1 MVGKGWLGKGVDSST
16 QSVKIVVRDAQTG
29 ELIREARASHPDG
42 TEIAPSKWLSALN
55 ESSSGLFDGVQ
66 AISIGAQQHG
76 MVVVDQNKQVVRDA
90 LLWNDTRSALDATDL
105 VNELGGADKWADAV
119 GSVPVA
125 SFTVTK
131 LRWLAKNEPNNAAK
145 VNGVMLPHDWLSWQL
160 MGTPDEF
167 ITDRGDASGTGYWS
181 PKTNEYRKD
190 LLKLALGKEVQ
201 LPRVAKPNEII
212 GQTTSG
218 ISVAPGT
225 GDNMAAALGLGAST
239 GDIVISLGTSGTA
252 YTVSANPTN
261 DSSGIIAGFAD
272 ATGNYLPL
280 ACTLNAAR
288 VINAGASALNVSLDQ
303 FAELA
308 LSAQPGSEGLVL
320 LPFLDGER
328 TPNLPTAKGSMHG
341 LTRNNLTPANFAR
354 ACIEGMLC
362 SLGEASDVITNFGK
376 GTVPNRV
383 VLIGGAAAS
392 KAVQEIAATL
402 FKVPI
407 HIPPAAEYV
416 ADGAARQAAW
426 ALSGSEKP
434 PAWEIVGTVIKEVNY
449 QETVRNAYRSAFEA
463 SYA

>member
-1 MVGKGWLGKGVDSST
+1 MTRKLVAGVDSST
-16 QSVKIVVRDAQTG
+16 QSVKIVVRDAETG
-29 ELIREARASHPDG
+29 ELVREARGTHPDA
-42 TEIAPSKWLSALN
+42 TEISPSKWLSELTN
-55 ESSSGLFDGVQ
+55 STQGLLDDVE

-76 MVVVDQNKQVVRDA
+76 MVVIDDNKQVVRDA
-90 LLWNDTRSALDATDL
+90 LLWNDTRSAAAATDL
-105 VNELGGADKWADAV
+105 INELGGPDKWADAV

-131 LRWLAKNEPNNAAK
+131 LRWLANNEPDNAKK
-145 VNGVMLPHDWLSWQL
+145 VSGVMLPHDWLTWQL
-160 MGTPDEF
+160 MGTPDEYV
-167 ITDRGDASGTGYWS
+167 TDRGDASGTGYWS
-181 PKTNEYRKD
+181 PQTNEYRKD

-201 LPRVAKPNEII
+201 LPRVASPNEII

-225 GDNMAAALGLGAST
+225 GDNMAAALGLGAAT

-252 YTVSANPTN
+252 YTVSSNPTN
-261 DSSGIIAGFAD
+261 DASGIIAGFAD

-288 VINAGASALNVSLDQ
+288 VINAGAAVLNVSLDQ
-303 FAELA
+303 FADLA
-308 LSAQPGSEGLVL
+308 LTAKPGADGLVL

-328 TPNLPTAKGSMHG
+328 TPNLPNAKGSMHG
-341 LTRNNLTPANFAR
+341 LTRSNLTPANFAR

-362 SLGEASDVITNFGK
+362 SLAEASDVITNFGQ
-376 GTVPNRV
+376 GTKPNRV

-402 FKVPI
+402 FNVPV

-416 ADGAARQAAW
+416 ADGAARQASW
-426 ALSGSEKP
+426 ALSGSKNP
-434 PAWEIVGTVIKEVNY
+434 PNWEIKGSVVKQVNY
-449 QETVRNAYRSAFEA
+449 QESVRKAYREAFQE

>member
-1 MVGKGWLGKGVDSST
+1 MTRKLVAGVDSST
-16 QSVKIVVRDAQTG
+16 QSVKIVVRDAETG
-29 ELIREARASHPDG
+29 ELVREGRGTHPDA
-42 TEIAPSKWLSALN
+42 TEISPSKWLSELTN
-55 ESSSGLFDGVQ
+55 STKGLLDDVE

-76 MVVVDQNKQVVRDA
+76 MVVIDNNKQVVRDA
-90 LLWNDTRSALDATDL
+90 LLWNDTRSAAAATDL
-105 VNELGGADKWADAV
+105 INELGGPNKWADAV

-131 LRWLAKNEPNNAAK
+131 LRWLANNEPDNAKK
-145 VNGVMLPHDWLSWQL
+145 VSGVMLPHDWLTWQL
-160 MGTPDEF
+160 MGTPDEYV
-167 ITDRGDASGTGYWS
+167 TDRGDASGTGYWS
-181 PKTNEYRKD
+181 PQTNEYRKD

-201 LPRVAKPNEII
+201 LPRVAPPNEII
-212 GQTTSG
+212 GQTTNG

-225 GDNMAAALGLGAST
+225 GDNMAAALGLGAAT

-261 DSSGIIAGFAD
+261 DASGIIAGFAD

-288 VINAGASALNVSLDQ
+288 VINAGAAVLNVSLDQ
-303 FAELA
+303 FADLA
-308 LSAQPGSEGLVL
+308 LTAKPGADGLVL

-328 TPNLPTAKGSMHG
+328 TPNLPNAKGSMHG
-341 LTRNNLTPANFAR
+341 LTRSNLTPANFAR

-362 SLGEASDVITNFGK
+362 SLAEASDVITNFGQ
-376 GTVPNRV
+376 GTKPNRV

-402 FKVPI
+402 FNVPV

-416 ADGAARQAAW
+416 ADGAARQASW
-426 ALSGSEKP
+426 ALSGSKNP
-434 PAWEIVGTVIKEVNY
+434 PTWEIKGSVIKDVNY
-449 QETVRNAYRSAFEA
+449 QESVRKAYREAFQE
-463 SYA
+463 SYV

>member
-1 MVGKGWLGKGVDSST
+1 MTKKLVAGVDSST

-90 LLWNDTRSALDATDL
+90 LLWNDTRSASDATDL

-308 LSAQPGSEGLVL
+308 LSAKPGSEGLVL

-362 SLGEASDVITNFGK
+362 SLAEASDVITNFGK

-434 PAWEIVGTVIKEVNY
+434 PAWEIVGTVVKEVNY
-449 QETVRNAYRSAFEA
+449 QEMVRNAYRSAFEA

>member
-1 MVGKGWLGKGVDSST
+1 MTKKLVAGVDSST

-90 LLWNDTRSALDATDL
+90 LLWNDTRSASDATDL

-308 LSAQPGSEGLVL
+308 LSAKPGSEGLVL

-362 SLGEASDVITNFGK
+362 SLAEASDVITNFGK

>member
-1 MVGKGWLGKGVDSST
+1 MTKKLVAGVDSST

-90 LLWNDTRSALDATDL
+90 LLWNDTRSASDATDL
-105 VNELGGADKWADAV
+105 VNELGGADKWADAI

-308 LSAQPGSEGLVL
+308 LSAKPGSEGLVL

-362 SLGEASDVITNFGK
+362 SLAEASDVITNFGK

-434 PAWEIVGTVIKEVNY
+434 PAWEIVGTVVKEVNY
-449 QETVRNAYRSAFEA
+449 QEMVRNAYQSAFEA
-463 SYA
+463 SYT

>member
-1 MVGKGWLGKGVDSST
+1 MSKKLVAGVDSST
-16 QSVKIVVRDAQTG
+16 QSVKIVVKDAHTG
-29 ELIREARASHPDG
+29 ELIREARGTHPDG
-42 TEIAPSKWLSALN
+42 TEITPAIWLKELT
-55 ESSSGLFDGVQ
+55 ESSNGILDEVV

-76 MVVVDQNKQVVRDA
+76 MVVVDDNKQVVRDA
-90 LLWNDTRSALDATDL
+90 LLWNDTRSAGAATDL
-105 VNELGGADKWADAV
+105 IKELGGPDKWADAI

-131 LRWLAKNEPNNAAK
+131 LRWLAENEPTNAAK
-145 VNGVMLPHDWLSWQL
+145 VSGVMLPHDWLSWQL

-167 ITDRGDASGTGYWS
+167 FTDRGDASGTGYWS
-181 PKTNEYRKD
+181 PQSNDYRKD
-190 LLKLALGKEVQ
+190 LLKLALGKDAQV
-201 LPRVAKPNEII
+201 PVVAKPNQII
-212 GQTTSG
+212 GTTTTG
-218 ISVAPGT
+218 VAVAPGT
-225 GDNMAAALGLGAST
+225 GDNMAAALGLGASA

-252 YTVSANPTN
+252 YTISKNPTN
-261 DSSGIIAGFAD
+261 DSSGVIAGFAD

-288 VINAGASALNVSLDQ
+288 VINAGAAVLNVSLDE

-308 LSAQPGSEGLVL
+308 LMANPGSDGLVL

-362 SLGEASDVITNFGK
+362 SLAEASDVITNFGK
-376 GTVPNRV
+376 GTTPNRV

-402 FKVPI
+402 FKVPV

-426 ALSGSEKP
+426 ALLGSAQP
-434 PAWEIVGTVIKEVNY
+434 PTWDLAGSVIKEVNY
-449 QETVRNAYRSAFEA
+449 QDSVRKAYRQAFQDA
-463 SYA
+463 HVRS

>member
-1 MVGKGWLGKGVDSST
+1 MAGVDSST

-90 LLWNDTRSALDATDL
+90 LLWNDTRSASDATDL

-362 SLGEASDVITNFGK
+362 SLAEASDVITNFGK

>member
-1 MVGKGWLGKGVDSST
+1 MTRKLVAGVDSST
-16 QSVKIVVRDAQTG
+16 QSVKIVVRDAETG
-29 ELIREARASHPDG
+29 ELVREARGTHPDA
-42 TEIAPSKWLSALN
+42 TEISPSKWLSELTN
-55 ESSSGLFDGVQ
+55 STKGLLDDVE

-76 MVVVDQNKQVVRDA
+76 MVVIDDNKQVVRDA
-90 LLWNDTRSALDATDL
+90 LLWNDTRSAAAATDL
-105 VNELGGADKWADAV
+105 INELGGPNKWADAV

-131 LRWLAKNEPNNAAK
+131 LRWLANNEPDNAKK
-145 VNGVMLPHDWLSWQL
+145 VSGVMLPHDWLTWQL
-160 MGTPDEF
+160 MGTPDEYV
-167 ITDRGDASGTGYWS
+167 TDRGDASGTGYWS
-181 PKTNEYRKD
+181 PQTNEYRKD

-201 LPRVAKPNEII
+201 LPRVALPNEII
-212 GQTTSG
+212 GQTTNG

-225 GDNMAAALGLGAST
+225 GDNMAAALGLGAAT

-261 DSSGIIAGFAD
+261 DASGIIAGFAD

-288 VINAGASALNVSLDQ
+288 VINAGAAVLNVSLDQ
-303 FAELA
+303 FADLA
-308 LSAQPGSEGLVL
+308 LTAKPGADGLVL

-328 TPNLPTAKGSMHG
+328 TPNLPNAKGSMHG
-341 LTRNNLTPANFAR
+341 LTRSNLTPANFAR

-362 SLGEASDVITNFGK
+362 SLAEASDVITNFGQ
-376 GTVPNRV
+376 GTKPNRV

-402 FKVPI
+402 FNVPV

-416 ADGAARQAAW
+416 ADGAARQASW
-426 ALSGSEKP
+426 ALSGSKNP
-434 PAWEIVGTVIKEVNY
+434 PTWEIKGSVIKDVNY
-449 QETVRNAYRSAFEA
+449 QESVRKAYREAFQE
-463 SYA
+463 SYV

>member
-1 MVGKGWLGKGVDSST
+1 MTKKLVAGVDSST
-16 QSVKIVVRDAQTG
+16 QSVKIVVRDADTG
-29 ELIREARASHPDG
+29 ELIREGRGAHPDA
-42 TEIAPSKWLSALN
+42 TEISPSKWLSELTN
-55 ESSSGLFDGVQ
+55 STKGLLDDVE

-76 MVVVDQNKQVVRDA
+76 MVVIDDNKQVVRDA
-90 LLWNDTRSALDATDL
+90 LLWNDTRSADAATDL
-105 VNELGGADKWADAV
+105 IKELGGPNKWADAV

-131 LRWLAKNEPNNAAK
+131 LRWLANSEPENAAK
-145 VNGVMLPHDWLSWQL
+145 VSGVMLPHDWLTWQL
-160 MGTPDEF
+160 MGTPDEYV
-167 ITDRGDASGTGYWS
+167 TDRGDASGTGYWS
-181 PKTNEYRKD
+181 PQTNEYRKD

-201 LPRVAKPNEII
+201 LPRVASPNEII
-212 GQTTSG
+212 GQTTTG

-225 GDNMAAALGLGAST
+225 GDNMAAALGLGAAT

-252 YTVSANPTN
+252 YTVSSNPTN
-261 DSSGIIAGFAD
+261 DASGIIAGFAD

-288 VINAGASALNVSLDQ
+288 VINAAASVLNVSLDQ

-308 LSAQPGSEGLVL
+308 LTAKPGSDGLVL

-328 TPNLPTAKGSMHG
+328 TPNLPNVKGSMHG
-341 LTRNNLTPANFAR
+341 LTRNNLTTANFAR

-362 SLGEASDVITNFGK
+362 SLAEASDVITNFGQ
-376 GTVPNRV
+376 GTKPNRV

-402 FKVPI
+402 FNVPV

-416 ADGAARQAAW
+416 ADGAARQASW
-426 ALSGSEKP
+426 ALSGSKNP
-434 PAWEIVGTVIKEVNY
+434 PNWEIKGSVVKEVKY
-449 QETVRNAYRSAFEA
+449 QESVRNAYREAFQDI
-463 SYA
+463 YV

>member
-1 MVGKGWLGKGVDSST
+1 MTKKLVAGVDSST

-90 LLWNDTRSALDATDL
+90 LLWNDTRSASDATDL
-105 VNELGGADKWADAV
+105 VNELGGADKWADAI

-212 GQTTSG
+212 GKTTSG

-362 SLGEASDVITNFGK
+362 SLAEASDVITNFGK

-434 PAWEIVGTVIKEVNY
+434 PAWEIVGTVVKEVNY
-449 QETVRNAYRSAFEA
+449 QEMVRNAYRSAFEA

>member
-1 MVGKGWLGKGVDSST
+1 MAGVDSST

-362 SLGEASDVITNFGK
+362 SLAEASDVITNFGK

-434 PAWEIVGTVIKEVNY
+434 PAWEIVGTVVKEVNY
-449 QETVRNAYRSAFEA
+449 QEMVRNAYRSAFEA

>member
-1 MVGKGWLGKGVDSST
+1 MAKKLVAGVDSST
-16 QSVKIVVRDAQTG
+16 QSVKIVVRDAETG
-29 ELIREARASHPDG
+29 ELVREGRGSHPDA
-42 TEIAPSKWLSALN
+42 TEISPSKWLSELTN
-55 ESSSGLFDGVQ
+55 SMNGLLDDVQ

-76 MVVVDQNKQVVRDA
+76 MVVIDDNKQVVRDA
-90 LLWNDTRSALDATDL
+90 LLWNDTRSAAAATDL
-105 VNELGGADKWADAV
+105 INELGGPNKWADAV

-131 LRWLAKNEPNNAAK
+131 LRWLAANEPENAAK
-145 VNGVMLPHDWLSWQL
+145 VSGVMLPHDWLTWQL
-160 MGTPDEF
+160 MGTPDEYV
-167 ITDRGDASGTGYWS
+167 TDRGDASGTGYWS
-181 PKTNEYRKD
+181 PQTNEYRKD

-201 LPRVAKPNEII
+201 LPRVAQPNEII

-225 GDNMAAALGLGAST
+225 GDNMAAALGLGAAT

-252 YTVSANPTN
+252 YTVSSNPTN

-288 VINAGASALNVSLDQ
+288 VINAGASVLNVSLDQ

-308 LSAQPGSEGLVL
+308 LTAKPGADGLVL

-328 TPNLPTAKGSMHG
+328 TPNLPNAKGSMHG
-341 LTRNNLTPANFAR
+341 LTRSNLTPANFAR

-362 SLGEASDVITNFGK
+362 SLAEASDVITNFGQ
-376 GTVPNRV
+376 GTKPNRV

-402 FKVPI
+402 FNVPV

-416 ADGAARQAAW
+416 ADGAARQASW
-426 ALSGSEKP
+426 ALSGSKKP
-434 PAWEIVGTVIKEVNY
+434 PTWDIKGSVVKEVNY
-449 QETVRNAYRSAFEA
+449 QESVRKAYREAFQE
-463 SYA
+463 SYV

>member
-1 MVGKGWLGKGVDSST
+1 MAGVDSST

-362 SLGEASDVITNFGK
+362 SLAEASDVITNFGK

-434 PAWEIVGTVIKEVNY
+434 PAWEIVGTVVKEVNY
-449 QETVRNAYRSAFEA
+449 QEMVRNAYQSAFEA

>member
-1 MVGKGWLGKGVDSST
+1 MTRKLVAGVDSST
-16 QSVKIVVRDAQTG
+16 QSVKIVVRDAETG
-29 ELIREARASHPDG
+29 ELVREGRGTHPDA
-42 TEIAPSKWLSALN
+42 TEISPSKWLSELTN
-55 ESSSGLFDGVQ
+55 STKGLLDDVE

-76 MVVVDQNKQVVRDA
+76 MVVIDNNKQVVRDA
-90 LLWNDTRSALDATDL
+90 LLWNDTRSAAAATDL
-105 VNELGGADKWADAV
+105 INELGGPNKWADAV

-131 LRWLAKNEPNNAAK
+131 LRWLANNEPDNAKK
-145 VNGVMLPHDWLSWQL
+145 VSGVMLPHDWLTWQL

-167 ITDRGDASGTGYWS
+167 VTDRGDASGTGYWS
-181 PKTNEYRKD
+181 PQTNEYRKD

-201 LPRVAKPNEII
+201 LPRVALPNEII
-212 GQTTSG
+212 GQTTNG

-225 GDNMAAALGLGAST
+225 GDNMAAALGLGAAT

-261 DSSGIIAGFAD
+261 DASGIIAGFAD

-288 VINAGASALNVSLDQ
+288 VINAGAAVLNVSLDQ
-303 FAELA
+303 FADLA
-308 LSAQPGSEGLVL
+308 LTAKPGADGLVL

-328 TPNLPTAKGSMHG
+328 TPNLPNAKGSMHG
-341 LTRNNLTPANFAR
+341 LTRSNLTPANFAR

-362 SLGEASDVITNFGK
+362 SLAEASDVITNFGQ
-376 GTVPNRV
+376 GTKPNRV

-402 FKVPI
+402 FNVPV

-416 ADGAARQAAW
+416 ADGAARQASW
-426 ALSGSEKP
+426 ALSGSKNP
-434 PAWEIVGTVIKEVNY
+434 PTWEIKGSVIKDVNY
-449 QETVRNAYRSAFEA
+449 QESVRKAYREAFQE
-463 SYA
+463 SYV